1 MYIYIYF
8 NIYKMFPMEDE
19 PVLDSDTLLLSLQ
32 SQPLFLSRRALSLL
46 RKQPSAVE
54 EEVAVEEEE
63 VSFAVQTSRS

>member
-1 MYIYIYF
+1 
-8 NIYKMFPMEDE
+8 MEDE
-19 PVLDSDTLLLSLQ
+19 PVLDSDTLPLLLQ

-54 EEVAVEEEE
+54 AVVVEEEEE

>member
-1 MYIYIYF
+1 
-8 NIYKMFPMEDE
+8 MFPMEDE

-54 EEVAVEEEE
+54 EVAVEEEE
-63 VSFAVQTSRS
+63 VSFAVQTPRS

>member
-1 MYIYIYF
+1 
-8 NIYKMFPMEDE
+8 MEDE
-19 PVLDSDTLLLSLQ
+19 PVLDSDTLPLLLQ

-54 EEVAVEEEE
+54 AVVVVEEE

>member
-1 MYIYIYF
+1 
-8 NIYKMFPMEDE
+8 MEDE
-19 PVLDSDTLLLSLQ
+19 PVLDSDTLPLLLQ

-54 EEVAVEEEE
+54 AVVVVEEEE